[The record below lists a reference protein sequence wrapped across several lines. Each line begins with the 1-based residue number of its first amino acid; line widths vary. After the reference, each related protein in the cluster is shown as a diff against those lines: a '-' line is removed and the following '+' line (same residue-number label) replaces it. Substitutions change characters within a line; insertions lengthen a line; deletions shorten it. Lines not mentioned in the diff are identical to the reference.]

1 LERTYEAVR
10 TFQILGL
17 EKYKSVTGKACKFA
31 AEKLASPAS
40 SAAKDLFHAAR
51 ISGVLGCS
59 VDAGVYDVGVSF
71 RDLGVDTCIVMLHD
85 VLSFSIGRVSS
96 RGSRQ

>member
-17 EKYKSVTGKACKFA
+17 EKYKSETGKACKFA
-31 AEKLASPAS
+31 AEELASPAS

-59 VDAGVYDVGVSF
+59 VDAGVYDVGVSS
-71 RDLGVDTCIVMLHD
+71 RDLSAATRIVMFGD
-85 VLSFSIGRVSS
+85 VFVSFIDRVSWQ
-96 RGSRQ
+96 GLKQ